1 MTGELTKAH
10 NQFLRD
16 VGTIH
21 KEASAQ
27 YGKFAD
33 LAGVLSAVNPALS
46 NNGLSIY
53 QTFAFTED
61 GKHVLH
67 TTLAHVSGESI
78 QSSALFP
85 PTHNKNPLHGFG
97 ANCTYMRRYT
107 LLAILGICAGIEDDD
122 GNLATPPSLNS
133 QPVTSTHTQPKHET
147 IPEKP
152 ERPAPADRAERD
164 RVVNHIKVL
173 HTSNR
178 NGFDTLKADYYK
190 HFDVGPSIG
199 FSDHIQQ
206 QDHLDYIAD
215 WFVKNAALVKP

>member
-10 NQFLRD
+10 NKFLQD

-46 NNGLSIY
+46 KNGLSIY

-85 PTHNKNPLHGFG
+85 QTSGRNPLHDWGS
-97 ANCTYMRRYT
+97 NCTYIRRYA
-107 LLAILGICAGIEDDD
+107 LLAILGIAAGLEDND
-122 GNLATPPSLNS
+122 GDHATPSLS
-133 QPVTSTHTQPKHET
+133 KSEPAIATQPQRET
-147 IPEKP
+147 IVPNP
-152 ERPAPADRAERD
+152 PADKAERD
-164 RVVNHIKVL
+164 RVVNHIAVL

-178 NGFDTLKADYYK
+178 SAFDALKAAYFK
-190 HFDVGPSIG
+190 HFELGPNAV
-199 FSDHIQQ
+199 FSDHIQEQ
-206 QDHLDYIAD
+206 SHLEFVAD
-215 WFVKNAALVKP
+215 WFTKNATSIKP

>member
-10 NQFLRD
+10 CQFLKD

-21 KEASAQ
+21 KEAKAQ
-27 YGKFAD
+27 YGLFAD

-46 NNGLSIY
+46 KNGLSIY
-53 QTFAFTED
+53 QTFAFTEQ
-61 GKHVLH
+61 GQHVLH
-67 TTLAHVSGESI
+67 TTLAHLSGESI

-85 PTHNKNPLHGFG
+85 QTSGRNPLHDWGS
-97 ANCTYMRRYT
+97 NCTYIRRYS
-107 LLAILGICAGIEDDD
+107 LLAILGIAAGLEDSD
-122 GNLATPPSLNS
+122 GDHATPPSLNS
-133 QPVTSTHTQPKHET
+133 QPVTSTETEPKHET
-147 IPEKP
+147 IPA
-152 ERPAPADRAERD
+152 RPAPADRGERD

-190 HFDVGPSIG
+190 HFDVSPSIA